1 MSEEALYTV
10 LVNDLIE
17 INFNFGL
24 DKYPI
29 FDENYRAVLNIAI
42 LEHYRWHEIGYQN
55 PIMWRNRLQ
64 TRLNRI
70 MRDKYNALYEAKKT
84 EFNPLYNVDM
94 TETFTHEI
102 ENITKATNNT
112 NEDNN
117 NTNTSN
123 STTKTDS
130 NGNVTTETKNNT
142 DSKGNSLVLN
152 SQYPSEEMTEDD
164 LTDNIYIDHAQ
175 KTTNEGEENSTS
187 NVKTESENT
196 DTTSSNSSDITTGK
210 RKLVSTDNANTNTI
224 ETYTRKQEGSSA
236 GLPFSKA
243 MIQLKEFYDKYQL
256 DKQVI
261 DELKDLF
268 ISLW

>member
-17 INFNFGL
+17 INFDFGL

-29 FDENYRAVLNIAI
+29 FDETYRAVLNNAI

-64 TRLNRI
+64 TRMNRI
-70 MRDKYNALYEAKKT
+70 MRDKYNALYKAKKT
-84 EFNPLYNVDM
+84 EFNPLFNVDM

-102 ENITKATNNT
+102 KNTSQGSSNT
-112 NEDNN
+112 NEDN
-117 NTNTSN
+117 SN
-123 STTKTDS
+123 SSKTNSTGNVTTDTENKTDS
-130 NGNVTTETKNNT
+130 NSNNLT
-142 DSKGNSLVLN
+142 LS

-164 LTDNIYIDHAQ
+164 LSDNIFIDNAQ
-175 KTTNEGEENSTS
+175 KSKGEGEENSKS
-187 NVKTESENT
+187 NVTT
-196 DTTSSNSSDITTGK
+196 DSNNIDSSTSSGN
-210 RKLVSTDNANTNTI
+210 RKVTSTDNANQNTS
-224 ETYTRKQEGSSA
+224 ETYTRHQEGSSA

-268 ISLW
+268 ITLW